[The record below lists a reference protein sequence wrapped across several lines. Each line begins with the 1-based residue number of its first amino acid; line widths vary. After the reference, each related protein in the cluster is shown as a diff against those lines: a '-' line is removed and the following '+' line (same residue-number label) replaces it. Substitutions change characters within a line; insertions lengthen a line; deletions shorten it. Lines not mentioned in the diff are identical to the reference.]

1 VQTERLTLTTLEVV
15 PLVEAVVVPMI
26 AQFLDAGVF
35 RGDEIQ
41 TQAAATL
48 LIEFERWA
56 EALKPLRTR

>member
-41 TQAAATL
+41 TQAAAAL
-48 LIEFERWA
+48 LSELDRWT
-56 EALKPLRTR
+56 EALKRLRP

>member
-1 VQTERLTLTTLEVV
+1 MQTERLTLTTLELV

-41 TQAAATL
+41 TQAAAAP

-56 EALKPLRTR
+56 

>member
-1 VQTERLTLTTLEVV
+1 
-15 PLVEAVVVPMI
+15 LVEAVVVPMI

-35 RGDEIQ
+35 CGDEIQ
-41 TQAAATL
+41 TQAAAVL

>member
-1 VQTERLTLTTLEVV
+1 MQTERLTLTTLEVV

-41 TQAAATL
+41 TQAAAAL
-48 LIEFERWA
+48 LSELDRWA
-56 EALKPLRTR
+56 EALKRLRP